1 MTAWG
6 IVLTVL
12 AALIVAYLVF
22 CAALTV
28 GALLRVKTKEPDP
41 MGLKRLQGY
50 GAVVRDGVK
59 WLRDQE
65 PERVEITSF
74 DGLRLRALF
83 LPAESAKCTAI
94 LMHGYRSDH
103 LWDFAGA
110 YRLLHKYGCNLL
122 VPWQR
127 AHGESEGRIICMGL
141 KERRDCADWARYIE
155 KRLGRELPIV
165 LEGMS
170 MGASTVMMAAG
181 EPLPEN
187 VRGVIAD
194 CGFCSVWREFAHVL
208 TKRMHLPLH
217 PILDTCNLLC
227 RLFFGFGYRDADT
240 TEILKRSKL
249 PLLLVHG
256 EADNFVPAYFS
267 RDNFAASAAGDKTL
281 VLVPGAV
288 HGFSFLIDP
297 LRCERE
303 VFAFYDRVTAPRTE
317 QA

>member
-12 AALIVAYLVF
+12 AALIVAYFVF
-22 CAALTV
+22 CAALTL
-28 GALLRVKTKEPDP
+28 GSLLRVKTKEPDP
-41 MGLKRLQGY
+41 EQRMRGC
-50 GAVVRDGVK
+50 GAIVRDGVK
-59 WLRDQE
+59 WLRERE

-83 LPAESAKCTAI
+83 LPAENAKCTAI
-94 LMHGYRSDH
+94 LMHGYRSDF

-110 YRLLHKYGCNLL
+110 YKLLHDYGCNLL

-127 AHGESEGRIICMGL
+127 AHGESEGRVICMGL
-141 KERRDCADWARYIE
+141 KERRDCADWARYVE
-155 KRLGRELPIV
+155 KRLGKELPIV

-187 VRGVIAD
+187 VRGVVAD
-194 CGFCSVWREFAHVL
+194 CGFCSVYREFAHVL
-208 TKRMHLPLH
+208 TRRMHLPLH
-217 PILDTCNLLC
+217 PILDTCEMFC
-227 RLFFGFGYRDADT
+227 KLFFGFGYRDADT
-240 TEILKRSKL
+240 TEILKESKL

-267 RDNFAASAAGDKTL
+267 RDNFEASAAGDKTL
-281 VLVPGAV
+281 VLVPGAR

-297 LRCERE
+297 ERCERE
-303 VFAFYDRVTAPRTE
+303 IFAFYDRVTGGAA
-317 QA
+317 QS